1 MILYRL
7 LGSYHTTGLRGQLW
21 DVERIIV
28 DEASLLTESSFY
40 CLIRAFPQA
49 KFALIGMHL
58 EAQRILHS

>member
-21 DVERIIV
+21 EVERIII
-28 DEASLLTESSFY
+28 DEASLLTESAFY

-49 KFALIGMHL
+49 KFALIGNL
-58 EAQRILHS
+58 